1 MIADD
6 DVKLTLFLEDDFEKL
21 LFFSFEISAIS
32 WIETWLLPFEFN
44 IAQIHFCRREFFFFF
59 FTRNVV
65 FVEYKKHRCNQFR
78 RNILF
83 LLENL
88 LILS

>member
-6 DVKLTLFLEDDFEKL
+6 DVKLTLFLGDDFEKL

-44 IAQIHFCRREFFFFF
+44 IA
-59 FTRNVV
+59 
-65 FVEYKKHRCNQFR
+65 
-78 RNILF
+78 
-83 LLENL
+83 
-88 LILS
+88 